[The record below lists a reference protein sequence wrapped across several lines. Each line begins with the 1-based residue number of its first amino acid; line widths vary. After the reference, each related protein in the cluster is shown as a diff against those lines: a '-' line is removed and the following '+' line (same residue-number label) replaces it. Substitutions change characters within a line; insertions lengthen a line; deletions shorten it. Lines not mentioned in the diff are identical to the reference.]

1 MVDHRRKL
9 EIFWRRQE
17 AWQLNKI
24 PRIIVLSSERRSTI
38 NSSVRLRCLNILRPF
53 HVRLLSKLLFY
64 SSLFLFLRSFL
75 SLFRPFVESCLFAGL
90 YTRAFFKRREEGPT
104 YERAGGPRYLY
115 NRPRGYTHGPSFIQF
130 FIWSDNRADEGS
142 LRRPGP
148 STIRDAY
155 GFFRDETLTDAS
167 RGYPF
172 FYCFRLIVPVP
183 FISSA
188 HRLHDTDCADYDFW
202 GILWIVS

>member
-24 PRIIVLSSERRSTI
+24 PWIIVLSSERRSTI

-75 SLFRPFVESCLFAGL
+75 SL
-90 YTRAFFKRREEGPT
+90 
-104 YERAGGPRYLY
+104 
-115 NRPRGYTHGPSFIQF
+115 SF
-130 FIWSDNRADEGS
+130 DHS
-142 LRRPGP
+142 LRVVFLRDFIRVP
-148 STIRDAY
+148 SLKDAKRVRLTSEPEGQGIY
-155 GFFRDETLTDAS
+155 TTAHAVTLTVPASFSSSFEAIIEQTKDLCGVLGHRRFATLTDSFAMKPWQTLHAATLSFIAS
-167 RGYPF
+167 GWSFPS
-172 FYCFRLIVPVP
+172 RLFPV
-183 FISSA
+183 
-188 HRLHDTDCADYDFW
+188 LTDCTIPTVRIMTF
-202 GILWIVS
+202 GGFCEL